1 MVGKRATSKLRRTR
15 SLRARSSALER
26 VQARSRRLAAVYS
39 ALATVHKVASEARS
53 SAELYSGACN
63 TLVKDDVYHT
73 AWWGRI
79 ARDGSLQIAVVA
91 GHTPVPPPTS
101 LVPRGQDDPWL
112 QAIGAG
118 IPVIIRDDASAE
130 QVRADAVVHGFGLS
144 SAIMVPVSVDA
155 TRRGVLCVGSVASE
169 AFDADEAELLL
180 ELGRSLTTHA
190 ERIAAERAFAA
201 QRELLRAV
209 FDCASYG
216 MYYVNAEGTLLVCNE
231 AFLRLT
237 GGPQEAVVGKSFQSN
252 TAPEHVEV
260 ERDIVRRVMAD
271 GLASEYDKDLVR
283 TDGFRIPVRLSVAPV
298 RDRSGRPVG
307 TVTVV
312 RDIVAEREAAKALRE
327 SEERYRAAFR
337 NNPDAIFVVDG
348 QGSIV
353 DANPAALA
361 LTQLDR
367 DALVTR
373 HITDL
378 APEADRRE
386 HGEAFRDLVKD
397 GCVYRPHLR
406 FMTAGGDAVQI
417 ELHGTTLGPT
427 LWQVLARDIGARLE
441 AENKLIAL
449 KDMLEEKV
457 AARTSE
463 LLNANEALARAAK
476 MKDQFLANMSHE
488 LRTPLNS
495 VLGLAEALLDGVYGD
510 LDEQQ
515 KQILMTMRDSGRHLL
530 DLINDILDLSKI
542 DAGRLELDLRSISV
556 SEVCQVSLRM
566 IRPLA
571 LAKRIGTWM
580 RTDPR
585 LSVVVADERRLKQML
600 VNLLSNA
607 VKFTPAGGQ
616 AGIEVWSH
624 GEWVYFSV
632 TDTGIGISPP
642 DLRRIFEPFTQI
654 DSSLSRQHDG
664 TGLGLALVRRLAELH
679 GGRVDVDSEPGRGS
693 RFTIVLPLVDPP
705 ERDSLP
711 PEETG

>member
-1 MVGKRATSKLRRTR
+1 M
-15 SLRARSSALER
+15 E
-26 VQARSRRLAAVYS
+26 ARSRRLAAVYS
-39 ALATVHKVASEARS
+39 ALATVHKVASQAHS

-63 TLVKDDVYHT
+63 TLVKDDVYQT

-79 ARDGSLQIAVVA
+79 ARAGTLQIVAVA
-91 GHTPVPPPTS
+91 GHTPDPPPTS

-112 QAIGAG
+112 QAIRAG

-130 QVRADAVVHGFGLS
+130 QVRADAVVRGFGLR

-155 TRRGVLCVGSVASE
+155 SRRGVLCVGSVAGE
-169 AFDADEAELLL
+169 AFDGDEAELLL

-190 ERIAAERAFAA
+190 VRIAAERALVA

-209 FDCASYG
+209 FHCASYG
-216 MYYVNAEGTLLVCNE
+216 MYYVNAEGMLLVCNN

-237 GGPQEAVVGKSFQSN
+237 GGPQEAVMGKSFQSN
-252 TAPEHVEV
+252 TAPEFVEV
-260 ERDIVRRVMAD
+260 ERDIVHRVMAD
-271 GLASEYDKDLVR
+271 GLPSEYDKDLVR
-283 TDGFRIPVRLSVAPV
+283 ADGFRIPVRLSVAPV
-298 RDRSGRPVG
+298 RDQLGRPVG
-307 TVTVV
+307 TVAVV

-337 NNPDAIFVVDG
+337 NNPDAIFVVDA
-348 QGSIV
+348 QGRIV

-361 LTQLDR
+361 LTGLDR
-367 DALVTR
+367 DTLTAQ

-378 APEADRRE
+378 APEADRHE
-386 HGEAFRDLVKD
+386 HGDAFRELVKD
-397 GCVYRPHLR
+397 GCVYRPHMQ
-406 FMTAGGDAVQI
+406 FMTARGDAVQI
-417 ELHGTTLGPT
+417 EMHGTTLGPT

-449 KDMLEEKV
+449 KNMLEEKV
-457 AARTSE
+457 AARTRE
-463 LLNANEALARAAK
+463 LQDANEALARASK

-530 DLINDILDLSKI
+530 ELINDILDLSKI

-624 GEWVYFSV
+624 GEWAYFSV